1 MKTFRRIIKGC
12 GNLPDM
18 GEHPGTAWLIIF
30 ILMGGMAGAGRG
42 GLIGFFGGC
51 VFIAV
56 FMVPIYLIGAHD
68 RSVEQERMNDRR
80 D

>member
-1 MKTFRRIIKGC
+1 LKTVHRIIKGC

-18 GEHPGTAWLIIF
+18 GDHPGTGFLFIF
-30 ILMGGMAGAGRG
+30 ILMGGIAGVDRG
-42 GLIGFFGGC
+42 GWKGFVGGC

-68 RSVEQERMNDRR
+68 RAVEQERMNDRR